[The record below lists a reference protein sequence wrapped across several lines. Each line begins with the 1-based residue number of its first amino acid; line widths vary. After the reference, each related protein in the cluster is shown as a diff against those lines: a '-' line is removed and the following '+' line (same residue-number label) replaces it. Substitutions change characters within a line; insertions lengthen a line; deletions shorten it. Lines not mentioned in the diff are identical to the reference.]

1 MNKLEQAMEDQKQ
14 GKWEKADKSY
24 LEILH
29 EEPDSADVYYFLA
42 TSQMSQNKLE
52 EALSTINKAL
62 ELEEQAPSF
71 NQLKGSIL
79 ARMGK
84 NDEAL
89 VELKKAIKGNPN
101 LYQSYIVIGHI
112 YYTKG
117 NRSEAEKHFKLAIKI
132 DSKQPEG
139 QVNLA
144 RILLDDGE
152 VEAAINILKTVEE
165 EHPDQA
171 TVKMMMGQAF
181 IENGAYSYAENYFQ
195 KVLAMHPDY
204 DLAGLYL
211 GITKLYTGDMKNA
224 EKLISV
230 FNKQYPN
237 TREGIAAT
245 GLFNFKNNRFGVAAE
260 FLRKAIGS
268 GLSPLSWRAAFV
280 ESLARMGT
288 LQPAVDFYKN
298 LEKKLDNKAAK
309 FRLGE
314 LYEMQSKTAKAKKQY
329 KKTKKE
335 DSKYIASL
343 LGMARIYLVENNPEK
358 AEKVIKKILENTSK
372 HAEATLLLITSLLF
386 QNKQEQVLN
395 ILNSINYSDYNEVYQ
410 KTFRLQHG
418 LVLDNQKEYDKAMDV
433 FMDTNKFKMQDVQ
446 IAHKLSEG
454 EVKQIKKFNSKVD
467 DDTIDPVFIIGAE
480 STGINDFALWLNEKG
495 INVLNDRL
503 VSMGR
508 PDILYSYQKIED
520 IEKIDDAMV
529 QLERE
534 LYHQK
539 IKVYMNGIEDNT
551 FIADC
556 MYINPTQMALV
567 KKFFPDAQIVLL
579 NRDTA
584 DVWLNQ
590 RVFGP
595 EPVKSNDW
603 NETVNQI
610 ISMDLNLIQV
620 DYDLWQQNDSQTLNK
635 LSQIFKKELGNY
647 DKKEQKYWRKTHF
660 KKGHWKNY
668 KKYLG
673 A

>member
-14 GKWEKADKSY
+14 GKWQQADNAYK
-24 LEILH
+24 EIII
-29 EEPDSADVYYFLA
+29 EEPENADVYYFLA

-52 EALSTINKAL
+52 EALETINQAL
-62 ELEEQAPSF
+62 ELEQQAPSF
-71 NQLKGSIL
+71 NQIKGSIL

-89 VELKKAIKGNPN
+89 IELEKAIKGNPN

-117 NRSEAEKHFKLAIKI
+117 NRSEAEKYFKLAIKT
-132 DSKQPEG
+132 DPRQPEG

-152 VEAAINILKTVEE
+152 VEAAINTLRTVEK

-204 DLAGLYL
+204 DMAGLYL
-211 GITKLYTGDMKNA
+211 GITKLNTGDMKNA
-224 EKLISV
+224 EKLISA

-245 GLFNFKNNRFGVAAE
+245 GLLNFRNNRFGVAAE
-260 FLRKAIGS
+260 YLRKAIGT

-298 LEKKLDNKAAK
+298 LEKKLNNKAAQ

-314 LYEMQSKTAKAKKQY
+314 LYELQSKTGKAKKQY

-343 LGMARIYLVENNPEK
+343 LGLARVYLLEDKPEK
-358 AEKVIKKILENTSK
+358 AEEASIKVLEKTNK
-372 HAEATLLLITSLLF
+372 HAEATLLLLTGLLY
-386 QNKQEQVLN
+386 QDKQSQALE
-395 ILNSINYSDYNEVYQ
+395 ILNNLNYDDYNEVYQ

-418 LVLDNQKEYDKAMDV
+418 LVLDKQKEFDKAMEV
-433 FMDTNKFKMQDVQ
+433 FSDSNKLMQQDTQKAQ
-446 IAHKLSEG
+446 KLSG
-454 EVKQIKKFNSKVD
+454 EEIKQIKKFSSVITD
-467 DDTIDPVFIIGAE
+467 ETTDPVFVIGAQ
-480 STGINDFALWLNEKG
+480 STGINDFTQWLNQQG
-495 INVLNDRL
+495 IKVLNDRL
-503 VSMGR
+503 VSLGR
-508 PDILYSYQKIED
+508 PDILYSYQTIDD
-520 IEKIDDAMV
+520 IEKAEQDMV
-529 QLERE
+529 KLERE

-539 IKVYMNGIEDNT
+539 VKIYMGDIEEET
-551 FIADC
+551 FVVDC
-556 MYINPTQMALV
+556 MYINPSQMALV
-567 KKFFPDAQIVLL
+567 KKFFPNARIVLL
-579 NRDTA
+579 NRDTT
-584 DVWLNQ
+584 DIWLNQ
-590 RVFGP
+590 KVFGQ
-595 EPVKSNDW
+595 EPIDSSDW
-603 NETVNQI
+603 DETLNQI
-610 ISMDLNLIQV
+610 ISMDLNLIQI
-620 DYDLWQQNDSQTLNK
+620 DYDLWQQNDTETIKK
-635 LSQIFKKELGNY
+635 LTQIFKKEL
-647 DKKEQKYWRKTHF
+647 DHSEKAEQKYWRKTHF

-668 KKYLG
+668 KKNLG